1 MIFDCFT
8 FFNELDLLEIRL
20 NVLKDVVDK
29 FVLVEA
35 TKTHTGKDKPLYYEE
50 NKARY
55 AAFAD
60 RIIHVVVDDFSSA
73 EGLTAAREKA
83 WACENIQRNA
93 IARGLVGA
101 RPDDI
106 VLISDLDEIP
116 DPVKIPECVRN
127 LKTAIRFEQRNYC
140 YYLNMRSY
148 PCRMIRAGTAMISF
162 GRMHEPGICN
172 LVDRRYAENVVQ
184 SVNEGNTITRIRRC
198 LKDEV
203 LVRDAGW
210 HFTYLGGEEKVAE
223 KLRCIAEG
231 FRSLGQNELLAYARQ
246 RIERGE
252 DVLQRFGRMFA
263 ERLEDGFPEYVV
275 SNRERFGKYVYP
287 VDEAYLR
294 RVRMSRLYYFF
305 SGALRD
311 SMMACV
317 PAFLVAPLSRLVRR
331 MRAIAQHMKGVGL

>member
-1 MIFDCFT
+1 MIYDCFT

-60 RIIHVVVDDFSSA
+60 RIIHVVADDFSSA

-83 WACENIQRNA
+83 WACENIQRNT

-148 PCRMIRAGTAMISF
+148 PCRTIRAGTVMITF

-198 LKDEV
+198 LKDES
-203 LVRDAGW
+203 LVRNAGW
-210 HFTYLGGEEKVAE
+210 HFSYLGGEEKVAE

-231 FRSLGQNELLAYARQ
+231 FRSLGRVELLAYARQ

-252 DVLQRFGRMFA
+252 DVLQRSGHMFA
-263 ERLEDGFPEYVV
+263 ERVEEAMPSYVME
-275 SNRERFGKYVYP
+275 NLDRFRPLIFP
-287 VDEAYLR
+287 VDDAYLR
-294 RVRMSRLYYFF
+294 SIRWTRMLVMLKGCVRAFIIGCIPSALVPCAVRVRNRLC
-305 SGALRD
+305 GATD
-311 SMMACV
+311 AGSV
-317 PAFLVAPLSRLVRR
+317 V
-331 MRAIAQHMKGVGL
+331 